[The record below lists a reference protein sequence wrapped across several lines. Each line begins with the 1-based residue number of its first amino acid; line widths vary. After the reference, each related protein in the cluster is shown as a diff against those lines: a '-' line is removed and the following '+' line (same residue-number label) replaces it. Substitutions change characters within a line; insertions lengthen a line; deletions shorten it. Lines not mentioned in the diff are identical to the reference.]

1 MIMAGTAAGLA
12 VRLTGIFGIRKGK
25 LRTGL
30 DMFRAAAT
38 TLPVLLN
45 GFFERKNI
53 TSHEISNDGDMVDP
67 LASDDGDVCR
77 SDSVGNV
84 LLWCP

>member
-1 MIMAGTAAGLA
+1 L
-12 VRLTGIFGIRKGK
+12 VPERENFVF
-25 LRTGL
+25 TGL

-38 TLPVLLN
+38 TVPILLN
-45 GFFERKNI
+45 GFLERKII
-53 TSHEISNDGDMVDP
+53 TSHEISNGSDMVDP
-67 LASDDGDVCR
+67 SASDDGDVGR